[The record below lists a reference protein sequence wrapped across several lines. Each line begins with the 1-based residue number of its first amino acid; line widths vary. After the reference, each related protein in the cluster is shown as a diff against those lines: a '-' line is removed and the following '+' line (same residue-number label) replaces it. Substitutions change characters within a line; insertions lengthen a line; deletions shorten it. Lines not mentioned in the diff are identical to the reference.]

1 MQRTAALIVLGI
13 LLVGCGPSSEDIT
26 RLACI
31 KVLRWNNDP
40 SSRSEVF
47 ESTLDLYQD
56 AQDGEV
62 EGEQTWENLIRM
74 FTEEDDAALATWEE
88 SEPCQE
94 AKQEVL
100 EEENL

>member
-1 MQRTAALIVLGI
+1 MRQAAALIVLGI
-13 LLVGCGPSSEDIT
+13 LLVGCGPTDEDIT
-26 RLACI
+26 RLACV

-74 FTEEDDAALATWEE
+74 FTEEDDAALANWEA
-88 SEPCQE
+88 SEPCQA
-94 AKQEVL
+94 AKQEVIDDL
-100 EEENL
+100 